1 MKLGKIYFV
10 VRFLTKKLQAIKTY
24 KRDTGFAPIKKE
36 NLSKKTSAENEDL
49 HKAGATSC
57 DSAIVKTREQSTIN
71 IGKNHQKIKSLSLCR
86 ITQS

>member
-36 NLSKKTSAENEDL
+36 NFS
-49 HKAGATSC
+49 
-57 DSAIVKTREQSTIN
+57 
-71 IGKNHQKIKSLSLCR
+71 
-86 ITQS
+86 